1 MSRDISGGKLV
12 INLPIRVIA
21 VEFVYSTKQ
30 DNFTYSSSFDKFYAS
45 IACCEDNYGRYSTP
59 NLPLLP

>member
-1 MSRDISGGKLV
+1 M

-45 IACCEDNYGRYSTP
+45 IACCEDNYGPYSTP

>member
-1 MSRDISGGKLV
+1 MD
-12 INLPIRVIA
+12 
-21 VEFVYSTKQ
+21 FVYSTKQ
-30 DNFTYSSSFDKFYAS
+30 DDDFTYSSSFDKFYAI